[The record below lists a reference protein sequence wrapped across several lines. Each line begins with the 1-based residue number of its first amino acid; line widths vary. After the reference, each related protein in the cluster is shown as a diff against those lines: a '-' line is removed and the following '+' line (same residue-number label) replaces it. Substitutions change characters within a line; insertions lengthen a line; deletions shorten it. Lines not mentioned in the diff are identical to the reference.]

1 MVKAFLL
8 VLIMKPKV
16 TIGICVRNNAATI
29 REAIESIITQEY
41 PHELM
46 EVILV
51 DGYSQDKT
59 VSIAEK
65 ILNGSDIKTHIFF
78 EDKGLGFARQVVVD
92 NAVGNYI
99 IWVDGDMILPKDFV
113 KKQVEFMEKNPKV
126 GIASAKHGI
135 IAGINIIEVL
145 ENVPFVVY
153 DSKNGLLDLKLPGTG
168 GAIYRVEAIRQAGDF
183 DEKIKGAGE
192 DQDAAFRIKNIGWL
206 IKRSPAIF
214 YERRSRTWGMVWKK
228 WMWYGCG
235 LYDLYCKNRSIFS
248 LFKMNPLAG
257 FVNGLLQVAHAYKLT
272 RSKFVFLL
280 PFHMSLE
287 MTAWCIGFI
296 KKQINR

>member
-1 MVKAFLL
+1 

-16 TIGICVRNNAATI
+16 TIGICVRNCAATI
-29 REAIESIITQEY
+29 REAIESIIAQDY

-65 ILNGSDIKTHIFF
+65 KLSRSDIKTRIFL
-78 EDKGLGFARQVVVD
+78 EDRGLGFARQVVVE
-92 NAVGNYI
+92 NAVGDYI

-135 IAGINIIEVL
+135 IAGINIIEIL

-153 DSKNGLLDLKLPGTG
+153 DSKNGLHDSKLPGTG
-168 GAIYRVEAIRQAGDF
+168 GSIYRVEAIRQAGGF
-183 DEKIKGAGE
+183 DEKLKGTGE
-192 DQDAAFRIKNIGWL
+192 DQDAAFRIKNLGWL

-214 YERRSRTWGMVWKK
+214 YERRSRTWRMVWKK
-228 WMWYGCG
+228 WMWYGFG
-235 LYDLYCKNRSIFS
+235 DYDLYRKNRSIFS

-257 FVNGLLQVAHAYKLT
+257 FVNGLLQVAPAYKLI
-272 RSKFVFLL
+272 RKKFVFLL

-287 MTAWCIGFI
+287 MAAWCIGFI
-296 KKQINR
+296 KNK

>member
-1 MVKAFLL
+1 M
-8 VLIMKPKV
+8 MPKV
-16 TIGICVRNNAATI
+16 TIGLCVKNNAATI
-29 REAIESIITQEY
+29 RDAIESIITQEY

-51 DGYSQDKT
+51 DGYSQDRT

-65 ILNGSDIKTHIFF
+65 LLSGSDIKARIFF

-92 NAVGNYI
+92 NAVGDYI

-135 IAGINIIEVL
+135 IAGINIIEAL

-153 DSKNGLLDLKLPGTG
+153 DSKNGLLNSKLPGTG
-168 GAIYRVEAIRQAGDF
+168 GSIYRIEAIRQSGGF
-183 DEKIKGAGE
+183 DEKITGTGE
-192 DQDAAFRIKNIGWL
+192 DQDAAFRIRNLGWL

-214 YERRSRTWGMVWKK
+214 YERRSRTWRMVWKK
-228 WMWYGCG
+228 WMWYGFG
-235 LYDLYCKNRSIFS
+235 DYDLYCKNRGIFS

-257 FVNGLLQVAHAYKLT
+257 FVNGLLHIAHAYKLT
-272 RSKFVFLL
+272 RYKFVFLL

-287 MTAWCIGFI
+287 LTAWCLGFI